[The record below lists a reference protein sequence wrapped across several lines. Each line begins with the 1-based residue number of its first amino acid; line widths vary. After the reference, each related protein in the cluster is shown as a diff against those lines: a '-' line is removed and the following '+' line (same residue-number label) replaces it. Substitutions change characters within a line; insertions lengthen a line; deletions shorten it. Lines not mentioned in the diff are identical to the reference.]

1 MKRLVGLFGVVLLLL
16 LAACS
21 GNQGSTSENEEKPN
35 PNDQLESTGEPIEG
49 GKLTI
54 VDLNDAQGLDP
65 HSETNAQSMHYIENM
80 YNTLFKYKEG
90 TYGEIEGDLVEEY
103 EISEDGKVYTF
114 TLHEGVKFHN
124 GDDLTSK
131 DVKYSIERIVEQ
143 LVRAPQFE
151 DVESIETPDDK
162 TVIVNLKKPVAPFLT
177 FLAYP
182 MNAIVNQT
190 VVEENGGKLDNAD
203 AGSGPFQLVHWKKDQ
218 EMVLDKFTDYFKEGL
233 PYLDQVTW
241 KAVPDETSRTTA
253 IRNKEID
260 IILQLSPKDIQL
272 LSKSEDLT
280 VEPVTGTYWE
290 YIGLNVTAGP
300 LKEKAVR
307 QAIATAIDREAMN
320 KSVKF
325 GQATILTGGPIPEGH
340 WADAKLDTYSKSD
353 IEKAKSLLKEAGYED
368 GFNITLKVGQNKAQV
383 DAAQVVK
390 QQLQPIGIDVEILQ
404 QEDSIFFDA
413 LGKKDFEM
421 SIVGWVGFVD
431 PDEFLYNIFHTEEVW
446 NQQGYSNPEVDRL
459 LEEGRETA
467 DQDERFEIY
476 KKAQSIIVDEAP
488 MVFLYANQHASAIQK
503 GVHGF
508 DVNPTVSTKSLE
520 NTWIDR

>member
-1 MKRLVGLFGVVLLLL
+1 MKRFVGLLGVVLLLMI
-16 LAACS
+16 AGCS
-21 GNQGSTSENEEKPN
+21 GNQESLPKKEDTPNSDGQKENI
-35 PNDQLESTGEPIEG
+35 GEPVEG
-49 GKLTI
+49 GTLSI

-90 TYGEIEGDLVEEY
+90 TYGEIEGDLVKDY
-103 EISEDGKVYTF
+103 EISEDGTVYTF
-114 TLHEGVKFHN
+114 TLHDGVKFHN
-124 GDDLTSK
+124 GDDLTSE

-151 DVESIETPDDK
+151 DIETIETPNEQ
-162 TVIVNLKKPVAPFLT
+162 TVIINLKKPVSPFLT

-182 MNAIVNQT
+182 MNAIVNQS
-190 VVEENGGKLDNAD
+190 VVEGNGGSLDNVD

-218 EMVLDKFTDYFKEGL
+218 EMVLEKFEDYFKEGL
-233 PYLDQVTW
+233 PYLDQITW

-253 IRNKEID
+253 IRNNEID
-260 IILQLSPKDIQL
+260 VILQLSPKDIQL
-272 LSKSEDLT
+272 LSKSDGLS

-320 KSVKF
+320 KAVKF
-325 GQATILTGGPIPEGH
+325 GQATILAGGPIPEGH
-340 WADAKLDTYSKSD
+340 WADAKLDNYSKPD
-353 IEKAKSLLKEAGYED
+353 IEKAKTLLKEAGYED
-368 GFNITLKVGQNKAQV
+368 GFDISLKVGQNKAQV

-390 QQLQPIGIDVEILQ
+390 QQLKPIGIDVEILQ

-431 PDEFLYNIFHTEEVW
+431 PDEFLYNIFHADEVF
-446 NQQGYSNPEVDRL
+446 NQQAYSNPEVDRL

-467 DQDERFEIY
+467 EQNDRYDIY
-476 KKAQSIIVDEAP
+476 KKAQSIIVDDAP
-488 MVFLYANQHASAIQK
+488 MIFLYANQHASAIRD

-508 DVNPTVSTKSLE
+508 DVNPTVTTKSLE
-520 NTWIDR
+520 TTWIDR

>member
-1 MKRLVGLFGVVLLLL
+1 MKRLVGLFGIFLLLM

-21 GNQGSTSENEEKPN
+21 ANEESSPKDEEKPN
-35 PNDQLESTGEPIEG
+35 SNDKTESTGEPIEG

-90 TYGEIEGDLVEEY
+90 TYGEIEGDLVQNY
-103 EISEDGKVYTF
+103 DISEDGKIYTF
-114 TLHEGVKFHN
+114 TLQEGVKFHN

-131 DVKYSIERIVEQ
+131 DVKYSIERIVDQ

-151 DVESIETPDDK
+151 DVESIATPDDQ

-182 MNAIVNQT
+182 MNAIVNQS
-190 VVEENGGKLDNAD
+190 VVEENGGSLDNAD

-218 EMVLDKFTDYFKEGL
+218 EMVLEKFADYFKEGL

-272 LSKSEDLT
+272 LSKSDDLS

-290 YIGLNVTAGP
+290 YMGLNVNAGP

-307 QAIATAIDREAMN
+307 QAIATAIDREVMN
-320 KSVKF
+320 NSVKF
-325 GQATILTGGPIPEGH
+325 GQATILAGGPIPEGH
-340 WADAKLDTYSKSD
+340 WADAKLDTYSKPN

-368 GFNITLKVGQNKAQV
+368 GFAISLKVGQNKAQV
-383 DAAQVVK
+383 DAAQVIK
-390 QQLQPIGIDVEILQ
+390 QQLQPVGIDVEILQ

-431 PDEFLYNIFHTEEVW
+431 PDEFLYNIFHTDEVW
-446 NQQGYSNPEVDRL
+446 NQQGYSNAEVDRL

-476 KKAQSIIVDEAP
+476 KEAQSIIVKEAP